1 MSQIRTDRSSAA
13 VQSRDGSFGWNRTR
27 STGAVWPIRAVYSR
41 VLLLFVAD
49 DESIVQIL
57 ARRSKEEAKERKVP
71 VLFHD
76 TLRDV

>member
-13 VQSRDGSFGWNRTR
+13 VQSRDGSLFGWNRTR
-27 STGAVWPIRAVYSR
+27 STGAVWPMRAVYSR
-41 VLLLFVAD
+41 VLLFVAD

>member
-41 VLLLFVAD
+41 VLFVV

>member
-27 STGAVWPIRAVYSR
+27 STGAVWPMRAVYSR
-41 VLLLFVAD
+41 VLFVVVD

>member
-1 MSQIRTDRSSAA
+1 M
-13 VQSRDGSFGWNRTR
+13 
-27 STGAVWPIRAVYSR
+27 RAVYSR
-41 VLLLFVAD
+41 VLLFVAD

-76 TLRDV
+76 TLRDCTHTHIHTNRRTRSV